1 MKDSSH
7 YPVSIDRRVFVDL
20 SDGVRIALTTYLP
33 DSRNDGPFPAVLES
47 LPYRKDDDCTA
58 RDFSTFAYLASQ
70 GIAGIRMDIRGTGAS
85 TGIIENE
92 YVPVEQGDNLEIL
105 AWAASQEWCSGNLG
119 MWGISWGGF
128 SSLQTAMLR
137 PPQLKAIAA
146 MHATHDRFACDVHY
160 VGGSLHAAE
169 QVDWPPS
176 MISSNA
182 LPPDPD
188 IFGDGWYEEWIRRL
202 EGTPQWPLE
211 WLRHQSRDDY
221 WMHGSPSADYA
232 AIECPTLLIGGWLDG
247 YVDGMLDMATHLSC
261 PTRTLI
267 GPWGH
272 HRPATGIPGP
282 TYDHLDLMA
291 RWFGHHL
298 RGDDNGVMDMAPVT
312 AFIRTDPPYDD
323 TEVTGYWRT
332 ESAWPPPDKT
342 EWSTS
347 LADLSGSGTTWDGPQ
362 WVGAHAPAWDRS
374 GVTSTDSS
382 RDDGVSLTFTTEPF
396 ADPLEILGSPEV
408 ELCVTT
414 DQPFGLVSVR
424 LLVIDPD
431 GSGHLICRGNRNL
444 TFPLDLS
451 DPQPPQP
458 GRQMSIRFALMAT
471 SSVVPSGSRLRL
483 SISGA
488 DFPVVW
494 PPPGR
499 FTLGIIPE
507 KSRLVLP
514 TMPAGRPDHRVELA
528 PFDQPPIPP
537 VEFLDDE
544 DTWMVESELGETAFR
559 RHVTSRQFQP
569 DRDSLTYASDQ
580 SWKVAVSDVDPA
592 STTVWSKSELTLSR
606 PGWEVKT
613 AGSLQIRGAGAFQVA
628 IELTAMHNGT
638 QIWQKSWHE
647 DIPREWA

>member
-1 MKDSSH
+1 MT
-7 YPVSIDRRVFVDL
+7 
-20 SDGVRIALTTYLP
+20 DGVRVALTTYLP
-33 DSRNDGPFPAVLES
+33 DAPNDGPFPAIVES

-58 RDFSTFAYLASQ
+58 RDYSTYAYMASR
-70 GIAGIRMDIRGTGAS
+70 GMAGVRIDIRGTGAS
-85 TGIIENE
+85 TGIINDE
-92 YVPVEQGDNLEIL
+92 YLLVEQSDNLEIL
-105 AWAASQEWCSGNLG
+105 AWLEDQDWCTGNIG

-211 WLRHQSRDDY
+211 WLKHQNRDSY
-221 WMHGSPSADYA
+221 WMHGSPSADYS

-323 TEVTGYWRT
+323 TEVSGYWRT
-332 ESAWPPPDKT
+332 ESAWPPPDQT
-342 EWSTS
+342 EWSGS
-347 LADLSGSGTTWDGPQ
+347 LANLNGTGTTWDGPQ

-374 GVTSTDSS
+374 GVASSDSR
-382 RDDGVSLTFTTEPF
+382 RDDAASLTFTTEPF
-396 ADPLEILGSPEV
+396 TDRFEILGTPEV

-414 DQPFGLVSVR
+414 DRPFGLVAVR
-424 LLVIDPD
+424 LLLVDSD

-451 DPQPPQP
+451 DPQPPEP
-458 GRQMSIRFALMAT
+458 GREMMIRFPLMAT
-471 SSVVPSGSRLRL
+471 SSVVPVGSRLRL

-499 FTLGIIPE
+499 FTLGIVPE

-514 TMPAGRPDHRVELA
+514 TVPLGRPDHRIELGH
-528 PFDQPPIPP
+528 FDQPPTPP
-537 VEFLDDE
+537 VESLDDE

-559 RHVTSRQFQP
+559 RRVTSRQFQP
-569 DRDSLTYASDQ
+569 DRDDLTYSSDQ
-580 SWKVAVSDVDPA
+580 SWEVVVRDGDPA
-592 STTVWSKSELTLSR
+592 STTARSKSELTLSR

-613 AGSLQIRGAGAFQVA
+613 AGSLEIRSAGAFQVA
-628 IELTAMHNGT
+628 IELTAMHNGIR
-638 QIWQKSWHE
+638 IWQKSWRE
-647 DIPREWA
+647 EIPREWA